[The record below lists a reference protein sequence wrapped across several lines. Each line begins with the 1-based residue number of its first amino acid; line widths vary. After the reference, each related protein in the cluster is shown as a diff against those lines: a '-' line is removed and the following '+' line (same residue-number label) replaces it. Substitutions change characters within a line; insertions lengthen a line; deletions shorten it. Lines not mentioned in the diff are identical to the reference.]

1 MYHKCFLLLFIFYIL
16 LSICVCIADLARS
29 RASHYALFLF
39 ILSIFC
45 TLATNYYKYRS
56 SSCRCARTYSYL
68 CYNYI
73 KPPLFDL
80 LIFLWSSSLRANL
93 SLSIYG
99 VYCIFFAY
107 FFFFWGVEYCLI
119 AFYTFLS
126 EFAIRSLS
134 SYAKGAES
142 TKVAIFCI
150 EVYLLGGVAWTSLR
164 RLSSCCSIYWES
176 CIYSQQ

>member
-1 MYHKCFLLLFIFYIL
+1 MYHKCFLLLLIFYIL
-16 LSICVCIADLARS
+16 LSIWVYIADLARS
-29 RASHYALFLF
+29 RAPHYLLFLF

-68 CYNYI
+68 CYNCP
-73 KPPLFDL
+73 KPPLFDF
-80 LIFLWSSSLRANL
+80 LIFRWSNSFRANL

-107 FFFFWGVEYCLI
+107 FFIFWGVEYCLI

-126 EFAIRSLS
+126 ELAILSLS
-134 SYAKGAES
+134 SLPKGAES
-142 TKVAIFCI
+142 TKVAILCMD
-150 EVYLLGGVAWTSLR
+150 VYRLGGVAWTSLR
-164 RLSSCCSIYWES
+164 RQSSCCSIYWES